1 MLSATQRALHLPE
14 VLYLVGSFL
23 SQNDALSCVLVS
35 RAWLQAFRPVLWSHV
50 ETANNIS
57 PEDMVRNANYIRTL
71 SLSDLKGL
79 EEVLEKCTRLEAL
92 ILWPDTFE
100 DEEDE
105 EDEYFKDQYHEE
117 SLFKTLSKSV
127 DSMDIH
133 KQKVEQQHFMEQTE
147 EDRTGS
153 SIQENEIG
161 SDSLG
166 EDSIQQDHEEDRTV
180 AEKTPASL
188 HPSAASMTITA
199 TATRVDGDQQ
209 QTESLPL
216 EGFTGSRDQQ
226 PVFLQGPQ
234 AQLTNLLLRNPNLT
248 RLELFVE
255 RKSPGRTFWQAL
267 AGSPPSAATSTSSTP
282 TLASS
287 CSPSASWSACPR
299 LTSFQSLLNLRVYK
313 YIDLFLQMCT
323 RLESLEL
330 EQCSLRQLDES
341 FYATLRFPRMKE
353 IKFGRIR
360 DTSLQ
365 CQLLIM
371 KQCPELRSLEWR
383 VPRLGFPVEDFCQAF
398 REGSWNKLHSL
409 MLPESRLT
417 DEELAR
423 ILSSTKA
430 PSRMAVH
437 HGAGHNVQGVE
448 GLSKFEARRSDFAGE
463 SFKDLVGH
471 FRTLTHLDLFQC
483 LGLESWMVVEILNEC
498 PLLES
503 FDGRRV
509 FVQDIMHAQNA
520 RKRKRYQDSRKN
532 NADSF
537 DDDGD
542 DGWVCKSIRYLEV
555 HIAGFAGDGSKQDM
569 EMQWEIFGQL
579 AKLERLVYLSI
590 GGRSSSQGNLQRLL
604 APSCGSSISG
614 NMERGDGGGL
624 EMNLRAGLGRLA
636 TLRHLRMLRFTGL
649 EQQMTQED
657 VEWMITN
664 LPELKVI
671 QGRLHSDPGE
681 QERLEQILDQGGVTL
696 MTAYQ
701 HLQRS
706 LSEADI
712 LEMVLPDITAMD
724 EQHQSSTP
732 DVSVFRRTPAV
743 VENWHGFL
751 ESAIHYQP
759 SEDQVYIKSK

>member
-1 MLSATQRALHLPE
+1 MLSATQCALHMPE

-57 PEDMVRNANYIRTL
+57 PEDMARNANYIRTL

-105 EDEYFKDQYHEE
+105 EDEDFKDQYHEE
-117 SLFKTLSKSV
+117 SLFKALSMSV

-133 KQKVEQQHFMEQTE
+133 KQEVEQQHVMKQTV
-147 EDRTGS
+147 EDGTGS

-166 EDSIQQDHEEDRTV
+166 EDSTRQDYKEDQTV
-180 AEKTPASL
+180 AENTPTSL
-188 HPSAASMTITA
+188 HPSTAPITITA
-199 TATRVDGDQQ
+199 TTTMVDGDQP
-209 QTESLPL
+209 QTEPLPL
-216 EGFTGSRDQQ
+216 EGFTGSWSQQ

-255 RKSPGRTFWQAL
+255 HKSPGRTFWEAL
-267 AGSPPSAATSTSSTP
+267 AGSPPSATTP
-282 TLASS
+282 TSASS
-287 CSPSASWSACPR
+287 CSPSASGSACPR
-299 LTSFQSLLNLRVYK
+299 LTSFQSLLKLRVYK

-360 DTSLQ
+360 DTSLH

-398 REGSWNKLHSL
+398 SEGSWNKLHSL

-417 DEELAR
+417 DEDLAR

-430 PSRMAVH
+430 PPRMAVH
-437 HGAGHNVQGVE
+437 HGAGQNVQRVE

-463 SFKDLVGH
+463 SFKALVGH

-509 FVQDIMHAQNA
+509 LVQDIMHAQNA

-542 DGWVCKSIRYLEV
+542 DGWACKGIRYLEV

-590 GGRSSSQGNLQRLL
+590 GGRSSSYGNLQRLL
-604 APSCGSSISG
+604 APSSGSSISG
-614 NMERGDGGGL
+614 NMGRGDEGGL
-624 EMNLRAGLGRLA
+624 EMSLRAGLGRLA

-671 QGRLHSDPGE
+671 QGMLHSDLGE
-681 QERLEQILDQGGVTL
+681 HEKLEQILDRGGVTL

-701 HLQRS
+701 HLQRN
-706 LSEADI
+706 I
-712 LEMVLPDITAMD
+712 P
-724 EQHQSSTP
+724 
-732 DVSVFRRTPAV
+732 
-743 VENWHGFL
+743 
-751 ESAIHYQP
+751 
-759 SEDQVYIKSK
+759 